1 MELETARLRVRRFT
15 PADAEPLF
23 AVLSDPA
30 VMEYLEAPFSLQ
42 KTREFV
48 ETCGQCTPPL
58 VYALVEKA
66 TQEVIGHLIFHPYD
80 TTSYELG
87 WVLRRDRWGRGY
99 AQELTAAVIDF
110 AQKRGIGELVIE
122 CAPMQR
128 ASRRLAEK
136 NGFHLTD
143 ETDKLLVFR
152 RKLDA

>member
-15 PADAEPLF
+15 PADVEPLF
-23 AVLSDPA
+23 AVLSDPK

-42 KTREFV
+42 KTQEFV
-48 ETCGQCTPPL
+48 ETCGLCEPPL
-58 VYALVEKA
+58 VYALVEKSC
-66 TQEVIGHLIFHPYD
+66 QEVIGHLILHPYD
-80 TTSYELG
+80 ETSYELG

-99 AQELTAAVIDF
+99 ARELTAAVIDF
-110 AQKRGIGELVIE
+110 ANKEGIGELVME
-122 CAPMQR
+122 CAPGQQ

-143 ETDKLLVFR
+143 ETDKLVIFR